1 MSQVLESIKTKL
13 AVIEEQKKAM
23 VAELQTEFPKIF
35 EELFAKSKLIDSFSW
50 TQYTPYFNDGET
62 CEFHVYADYPEV
74 NGENIDDVEWYDW
87 KIKFPKYE
95 NEIDKTKVNV
105 EECNIVLEFIKAIES
120 IPEEFMQGLFGD
132 HAKVTIF
139 RDGSVETDVY
149 DHD

>member
-62 CEFHVYADYPEV
+62 CEFHV
-74 NGENIDDVEWYDW
+74 
-87 KIKFPKYE
+87 
-95 NEIDKTKVNV
+95 
-105 EECNIVLEFIKAIES
+105 
-120 IPEEFMQGLFGD
+120 
-132 HAKVTIF
+132 
-139 RDGSVETDVY
+139 
-149 DHD
+149 